1 MPTLLRN
8 VLAIVVATFAA
19 VSLTVL
25 TAVPATGAV
34 AFTVSGTRIL
44 HDPPFPEQLL
54 PGFFTGATI
63 SRVDYPAAV
72 FGMDRSIAIAVQGIT
87 QAVRDSEEPAIAA
100 GFSQG
105 ALAVTYAKKELMAL
119 PESQRPA
126 SDRLA
131 FITIGDPSGAGGI
144 LKSLRFRV
152 PLIGL
157 TPVTSPDTP
166 YNTVVVHGEYDGWA
180 DFPDR
185 PWNLV
190 AVANALLG
198 IVYVH
203 GGYETIPGGLD
214 LTAVPAANITASV
227 NSMGGSTT
235 TYLIPTGKLPLV
247 QPLRDLGVSER
258 IVTALEK
265 PLKKMVDKSY
275 RRNDMPSP
283 AVALPDIAAPSA
295 AATARSAPR
304 QKRQPQRRSAEHSGR
319 RSPGR
324 AAAAA

>member
-1 MPTLLRN
+1 M
-8 VLAIVVATFAA
+8 LAIVMATVAA
-19 VSLTVL
+19 VGVTMF
-25 TAVPATGAV
+25 TAVQATA
-34 AFTVSGTRIL
+34 ATAITVSGTRIL

-54 PGFFTGATI
+54 PGYFAGTTI

-72 FGMDRSIAIAVQGIT
+72 FGMDRSIAVAVQGIT
-87 QAVRDSEEPAIAA
+87 QAVRDSEAPAIAA

-105 ALAVTYAKKELMAL
+105 ALAVAYVKKELMEL

-131 FITIGDPSGAGGI
+131 FVAIGDPSGAGGI
-144 LKSLRFRV
+144 LNSIRFRI

-157 TPVTSPDTP
+157 TPVTSPETP
-166 YNTVVVHGEYDGWA
+166 YDTVVVNGEYDGWA

-190 AVANALLG
+190 SVANALLG

-214 LTAVPAANITASV
+214 LSAVPSSNITATV
-227 NSMGGSTT
+227 NALGGSTI

-247 QPLRDLGVSER
+247 QPLRDIGLSER
-258 IVTALEK
+258 IVTALER
-265 PLKKMVDKSY
+265 PLKKVVDKGY
-275 RRNDMPSP
+275 LRNDMPSSTI
-283 AVALPDIAAPSA
+283 ALPETSAPSA
-295 AATARSAPR
+295 AATVRSAPR
-304 QKRQPQRRSAEHSGR
+304 QARQPERRSAEQPGR
-319 RSPGR
+319 RSPSRSR
-324 AAAAA
+324 AAA